1 MHAILT
7 PVGSSGDV
15 NPFVTIGRELRRR
28 GHDVTVLAAEPFAG
42 VVSNAG
48 LAFVSTWS
56 AEDYA
61 RTTSHPDLW
70 HPSRGIGLVLQAVAS
85 GLRSAY
91 AAIRQVHE
99 PGRTIVVGHTLAL
112 VTRVFEEVHRVPAAT
127 VHLAPNVFRSD
138 FRQPALA
145 PARDI
150 SWWPR
155 QVKRALWWGVD
166 RVLIDPHITPA
177 LNRWRAELGLPPVS
191 RVFNTWLHSPQRTIG
206 LFPDWFADPQP
217 DWPVQSRLSGFV
229 LSDAPVAPALT
240 DSESPARTRLTDD
253 ESRDSLDTFIAGGPA
268 PNVFTAGS
276 ANRQARRFFSTAIE
290 ASARTGLRA
299 VLVTGYREH
308 LPTVLPGHV
317 YHAGYAPFTA
327 LFPRAAAIVH
337 HGGIGTCAQ
346 GFAAGVPQL
355 VMPMGFDQPDNAWRV
370 ATLGAGETIAPS
382 AFTPRRV
389 SKALDR
395 LLSSE
400 RILAACR
407 EWQQRIRAED
417 PVKHACD
424 LLEET
429 YDRHKRG

>member
-70 HPSRGIGLVLQAVAS
+70 HPGRGIGLVLQAVAR

-112 VTRVFEEVHRVPAAT
+112 VTRVFEEVHEVPAAT

-155 QVKRALWWGVD
+155 LVKRALWWGVD
-166 RVLIDPHITPA
+166 RLLIDRHITPA
-177 LNRWRAELGLPPVS
+177 LNRWRGELGLPPVS
-191 RVFNTWLHSPQRTIG
+191 RVFNKWLHSPQRTIG
-206 LFPDWFADPQP
+206 LFPDWFGDPQP
-217 DWPVQSRLSGFV
+217 DWPSQSRLAGFV

-240 DSESPARTRLTDD
+240 DGESSAPAGLTDN
-253 ESRDSLDTFIAGGPA
+253 ESRASLDAFMARGPA
-268 PNVFTAGS
+268 PIVFTAGS
-276 ANRQARRFFSTAIE
+276 ANRQARPFFSAAIE
-290 ASARTGLRA
+290 ASARVGRRA

-308 LPTVLPGHV
+308 LPATLPGHV
-317 YHAGYAPFTA
+317 HHARYAPFTA
-327 LFPRAAAIVH
+327 LFPRAAAVVH
-337 HGGIGTCAQ
+337 HGGVGTCAQ

-355 VMPMGFDQPDNAWRV
+355 VAPMGFDQPDNAWRV
-370 ATLGAGETIAPS
+370 ASLGAGEAIAPS
-382 AFTPRRV
+382 AFTPRGV

-400 RILAACR
+400 RVLAACR
-407 EWQQRIRAED
+407 EWQERVRAAD
-417 PVKHACD
+417 AVTRACD

-429 YDRHKRG
+429 YDRHRS